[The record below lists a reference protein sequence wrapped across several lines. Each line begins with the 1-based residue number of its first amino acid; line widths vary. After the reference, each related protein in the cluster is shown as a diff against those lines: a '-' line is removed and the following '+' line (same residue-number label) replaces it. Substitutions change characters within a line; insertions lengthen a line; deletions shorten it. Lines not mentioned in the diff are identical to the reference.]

1 MVQEHQIDQHWLVTN
16 GIHFSYGFIAWMI
29 ENGFILP
36 DAYLET
42 GGRVGLYDPESI
54 TAQLDEFCEN
64 GLLFGYRMVYAFSR
78 SGGLDRYSAHKMAV
92 RVAMESKQGILV
104 SAHL

>member
-1 MVQEHQIDQHWLVTN
+1 MVRADQIDQHWLVAS

-29 ENGFILP
+29 KNGFILP
-36 DAYLET
+36 DAYADT
-42 GGRVGLYDPESI
+42 DGKVGLYEPKSI
-54 TAQLDEFCEN
+54 REQLDEFSEN

-78 SGGLDRYSAHKMAV
+78 SGELDRYSAHKMAV
-92 RVAMESKQGILV
+92 RVAMESKQGTPF

>member
-1 MVQEHQIDQHWLVTN
+1 MVRVDQIDQHWLVTN

-42 GGRVGLYDPESI
+42 GGRAGLYDPESI
-54 TAQLDEFCEN
+54 IAQLDEFSEN
-64 GLLFGYRMVYAFSR
+64 GLLFGYRMVYAFSH
-78 SGGLDRYSAHKMAV
+78 SGELDRYSAHKMAV
-92 RVAMESKQGILV
+92 RVALESKQGTSA
-104 SAHL
+104 SAH